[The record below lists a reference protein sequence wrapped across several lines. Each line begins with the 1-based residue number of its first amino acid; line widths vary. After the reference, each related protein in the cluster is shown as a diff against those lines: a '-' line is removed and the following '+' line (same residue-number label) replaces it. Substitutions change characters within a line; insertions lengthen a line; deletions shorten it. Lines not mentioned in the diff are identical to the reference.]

1 MTNEQISAIINILRC
16 MEKITPLQ
24 KDILDTWDTLCKNPF
39 DEDAAKKQ
47 IVSNDCNHPKIKIA
61 VDAKPTTVQKR
72 PEDITQIDLVYI
84 LQSQL
89 EFLIVKE
96 MQNNASS
103 ARTKYPET

>member
-1 MTNEQISAIINILRC
+1 MAGEQISVMINALRS

-24 KDILDTWDTLCKNPF
+24 KDILDTWDTLQKNPF
-39 DEDAAKKQ
+39 DETAARKQ
-47 IVSNDCNHPKIKIA
+47 IVSNNYSHPEIALA

-72 PEDITQIDLVYI
+72 PEDITQLDLVYI

-96 MQNNASS
+96 GQNFQS
-103 ARTKYPET
+103 KKG